1 MREQRLGR
9 IKLAS
14 CCCREGL
21 ALGLSQ
27 EEAKTME
34 SPAVPARPDIAIQTT
49 HVREMAAN
57 LLLGRALQA
66 LDAAGGMVVFW
77 DVEGRWNRDSLTLPG
92 RPDRLE
98 ELAPVLEALVE
109 WTLYTEKPVA
119 IEDLARSR
127 WSRHLLHGVDP
138 PSGAVAATPMAQRG
152 AIWGAIAVYRVS
164 AAPGSMS
171 LLGQLAELAT
181 EPLSSLG
188 SGRPEGI

>member
-1 MREQRLGR
+1 MDPIPGQ
-9 IKLAS
+9 
-14 CCCREGL
+14 
-21 ALGLSQ
+21 
-27 EEAKTME
+27 
-34 SPAVPARPDIAIQTT
+34 ARPDVGTQTT

-77 DVEGRWNRDSLTLPG
+77 DTEGRWNADRFTLPG

-98 ELAPVLEALVE
+98 ELAPLLEAVLE

-119 IEDLARSR
+119 IDDLQQSR
-127 WSRHLLHGVDP
+127 WSRYLLHGADP
-138 PSGAVAATPMAQRG
+138 PAGAVAATPMAQRG
-152 AIWGAIAVYRVS
+152 AIWGAMAVYRS
-164 AAPGSMS
+164 AAADASID

-188 SGRPEGI
+188 AGRPEGIVGR